1 MGISGQ
7 TIWRQTGNF
16 LLTQK
21 IIRKITY
28 YEPGFREHVRRDWKV
43 AVGREHR
50 CSHLDSERETDDEA
64 TCIVSVMNVA
74 TWIVSAR
81 NCLGS
86 YC

>member
-1 MGISGQ
+1 MLEVSYIHVLGSI
-7 TIWRQTGNF
+7 
-16 LLTQK
+16 
-21 IIRKITY
+21 
-28 YEPGFREHVRRDWKV
+28 REHVRRNWKSV
-43 AVGREHR
+43 VGREQQ
-50 CSHLDSERETDDEA
+50 CSHLGSGHETDDEA